1 MRKKILSA
9 LLLGLVTVA
18 STSTFVSCKDYDDDV
33 KNLQDQITTNDTNL
47 KKLVEDK
54 IALVNAEIE
63 KTNKAISDAEEACKA
78 ADKKLQ
84 EQIDAANKAITD
96 GDAKTLVAAKKA
108 VEDAMVTVSTTYATK
123 AELEKAQKDLTAA
136 YEKADEVLNNK
147 IDAKVEELVLADKAL
162 DEAVNK
168 AQKRADDA
176 YTFAEAI
183 NNDLKANYA
192 TKKELSDAVT
202 KLNTTIGEVKND
214 LTGLINAN
222 TQKINGLDTRL
233 GDAEGKITAAEG
245 RITANESAIS
255 SLDELTKKHTAAL
268 EKLNSRLPQVAD
280 SLKELYG
287 KVAVLENNLNTVADT
302 LSQNYRKAVNAA
314 VAQLRS
320 DVKDSLNPIRIDI
333 RDLGTRVTKEV
344 NRLDG
349 DIEKANDSID
359 VVAANLKAVD
369 ARVVAIESRLSVIS
383 GDLSNLIT
391 SIIYNGQTSKAIRY
405 GVVTDEKVVFP
416 YDGKEGAVTF
426 NEGNIIMSSV
436 GGYIYSTINPA
447 QINFAGSSVKVVNS
461 RNEESTSV
469 SLGAAEIVTKDDPI
483 LTITRGKSENLGNG
497 LYKLPINVKTPANE
511 AAFTGNTAFYQN
523 ADQTS
528 CIAYALQTEY
538 KAGDSTRTVTSHYD
552 LAFKPVTVDA
562 IETIDAVTEGTTKPG
577 KDITG
582 VPAFTMKFEVADD
595 AALEGTMKLK
605 DVDYNDVYAS
615 YVEVDPAYEHAN
627 DVKLSVNQIMYGK
640 DIAKEVEISV
650 PESLINES
658 IPVKWYV
665 LNYNGKVVSTTE
677 KVVFTRSIF
686 GTINVEVSDVLSQSD
701 PKILNITDAVIAQL
715 KAKKGDEAAK
725 LFAKHA
731 TLPLDS
737 AKSGVLRVHVEKDGD
752 SIKNTFKYVPAG
764 LKFENDKCVLTQPM
778 EFVDANGLKVAT
790 INYILTVTLPETYD
804 DLKMR
809 IGSAFNVIDTNEKYS
824 KDYTV
829 AWANN
834 VNPDTKKVN
843 YLWDTHSFNIDRFTT
858 LARTK
863 GDATSYIDY
872 EAPNAAQYNDFQLRT
887 AAATDSVK
895 VQNIRV
901 YSSDDVLASN
911 TNPGAAPVG
920 DNDKVRF
927 QINQNIHFFGLANAY
942 KTHDTFWYSVVSPI
956 NYGIFR
962 GGKKSVNATCNN
974 VGYCEAGLDDFV
986 WEDFS
991 NNKAKFKINDSRIKS
1006 VTCKLIDDA
1015 ANNYALVHNKTI
1027 NVDRAANC
1035 LKFTIN
1041 TGAATSESKL
1051 TVEIQILDMW
1061 GIETVIKGE
1070 INVKKSEAQAK
1081 KH

>member
-9 LLLGLVTVA
+9 LLLGLFTVA

-33 KNLQDQITTNDTNL
+33 KNLQEQITTNDTNL

-63 KTNKAISDAEEACKA
+63 KTNKAISDAEKAYKA
-78 ADKKLQ
+78 ADEELQ
-84 EQIDAANKAITD
+84 KQIDAANKAITD
-96 GDAKTLVAAKKA
+96 GDKATLDAAKKA

-136 YEKADEVLNNK
+136 YEKADEVLNKK

-162 DEAVNK
+162 DDAVKK

-176 YTFAEAI
+176 YTFAESI

-202 KLNTTIGEVKND
+202 DLKTTIGNVKD
-214 LTGLINAN
+214 ELTGLIDAN
-222 TQKINGLDTRL
+222 TNKITALDTRL
-233 GDAEGKITAAEG
+233 GTAEGKITAAEG

-255 SLDELTKKHTAAL
+255 SLEELTQKHTADLA
-268 EKLNSRLPQVAD
+268 KLNSRLPQVAD
-280 SLKELYG
+280 SLKELYK
-287 KVAVLENNLNTVADT
+287 KVAVLDNSLKTVADT

-314 VAQLRS
+314 VAQLRN

-333 RDLGTRVTKEV
+333 KNLGTRVTKAVED
-344 NRLDG
+344 LDG
-349 DIEKANDSID
+349 KISDANDSID

-369 ARVVAIESRLSVIS
+369 GRVVAIESRLAVIS

-405 GVVTDEKVVFP
+405 GVVTDDKVVFP
-416 YDGKEGAVTF
+416 YEGKEDAVTF
-426 NEGNIIMSSV
+426 KEGNVIMSSE

-447 QINFAGSSVKVVNS
+447 QINFEGSSVKVVNS
-461 RNEESTSV
+461 RNEESTLV
-469 SLGAAEIVTKDDPI
+469 SLGAAEVVTKDDPI
-483 LTITRGKSENLGNG
+483 LTITRATQNLGNG

-511 AAFTGNTAFYQN
+511 RAFTGNTAFYQN

-538 KAGDSTRTVTSHYD
+538 KAGDTTRTVTSHYD

-562 IETIDAVTEGTTKPG
+562 IQAIDAVTEGTTKPG

-595 AALEGTMKLK
+595 APLEGTMKLAGI
-605 DVDYNDVYAS
+605 DCNDVYAS
-615 YVEVDPAYEHAN
+615 YVEVDTAYEHAN

-686 GTINVEVSDVLSQSD
+686 GEINVEVTDVLSQSTD
-701 PKILNITDAVIAQL
+701 KTLNITDAVIAQL
-715 KAKKGDEAAK
+715 KAKKGDDAAK

-752 SIKNTFKYVPAG
+752 SIKNTFKYIPKA
-764 LKFENDKCVLTQPM
+764 LKFEDNKCVLTQSM

-790 INYILTVTLPETYD
+790 INYTLTVTLPETYD
-804 DLKMR
+804 KLKMR
-809 IGSAFNVIDTNEKYS
+809 IASAFKVIDTDKDYS

-858 LARTK
+858 LAAAK

-872 EAPNAAQYNDFQLRT
+872 EAPDAAQYNDFQKT
-887 AAATDSVK
+887 TSAATDSVK

-901 YSSDDVLASN
+901 YASNDVLASN
-911 TNPGAAPVG
+911 TNAGAAPVG
-920 DNDKVRF
+920 DNEKVRF
-927 QINQNIHFFGLANAY
+927 HINQNIHFFGLANAY

-962 GGKKSVNATCNN
+962 GGKKVVEATCNN
-974 VGYCEAGLDDFV
+974 VGYCEAPLTHFV

-991 NNKAKFKINDSRIKS
+991 NNKQKFWIDDNRIKS

-1015 ANNYALVHNKTI
+1015 SNNYALVENKTI
-1027 NVDRAANC
+1027 TVNRDDNR
-1035 LKFTIN
+1035 LEFKIN
-1041 TGAATSESKL
+1041 SGAATSECKL
-1051 TVEIQILDMW
+1051 TVEIQILDIW

-1070 INVKKSEAQAK
+1070 INVKTSEAQAK

>member
-9 LLLGLVTVA
+9 LLLGLFTVA

-33 KNLQDQITTNDTNL
+33 KNLQEQITTNDTNL

-63 KTNKAISDAEEACKA
+63 KTNKAISDAEKAYKA
-78 ADKKLQ
+78 ADEELQKK
-84 EQIDAANKAITD
+84 IDAANKAITD
-96 GDAKTLVAAKKA
+96 GDKATLDAAKKA

-136 YEKADEVLNNK
+136 YEKADEVLNKK

-162 DEAVNK
+162 DDAVKK

-202 KLNTTIGEVKND
+202 DLKTTIGDVKTE

-222 TQKINGLDTRL
+222 TNKITALDTRL
-233 GDAEGKITAAEG
+233 GTAEGKITAAEG

-255 SLDELTKKHTAAL
+255 SLDELTKEHTADLA
-268 EKLNSRLPQVAD
+268 KLNSRLPQVAD
-280 SLKELYG
+280 SLKNLYS
-287 KVAVLENNLNTVADT
+287 KVAALDNSLQTVADT
-302 LSQNYRKAVNAA
+302 LSRNYRAAVNAA
-314 VAQLRS
+314 VAQLRN

-333 RDLGTRVTKEV
+333 RDLGTRVTTEV

-349 DIEKANDSID
+349 EISKANDSID

-369 ARVVAIESRLSVIS
+369 GRVVAIESRLAVIS

-416 YDGKEGAVTF
+416 YDGKENAVTF
-426 NEGNIIMSSV
+426 NQGNVIMSSE

-447 QINFAGSSVKVVNS
+447 QIDFEGSSVKVVNS
-461 RNEESTSV
+461 RNEESTLV
-469 SLGAAEIVTKDDPI
+469 SLGAAEVVTKDDPI
-483 LTITRGKSENLGNG
+483 LTITRATKNLGNG

-511 AAFTGNTAFYQN
+511 RAFIGNTAFYQN
-523 ADQTS
+523 LDQTS

-562 IETIDAVTEGTTKPG
+562 IQTIDAVTEGTTKPG
-577 KDITG
+577 KDIAD
-582 VPAFTMKFEVADD
+582 VSAFTMKFEVADD
-595 AALEGTMKLK
+595 APLEGTMKLAGI
-605 DVDYNDVYAS
+605 DYNDVYAS

-686 GTINVEVSDVLSQSD
+686 GTINVEVSDELSQSN
-701 PKILNITDAVIAQL
+701 PKTLNITNDVIAQL
-715 KAKKGDEAAK
+715 KAKKGVDAAK

-752 SIKNTFKYVPAG
+752 SIKNTFKYVPSA
-764 LKFENDKCVLTQPM
+764 LKFKDNKCVLTQPM

-804 DLKMR
+804 KLQMR
-809 IGSAFNVIDTNEKYS
+809 IGSAFNVIDTDKDYS

-858 LARTK
+858 LAAAK

-872 EAPNAAQYNDFQLRT
+872 EAPDAAQYNDFQKTT

-901 YSSDDVLASN
+901 YASNDVLASN
-911 TNPGAAPVG
+911 TNAGAAPVG

-927 QINQNIHFFGLANAY
+927 HINQNIHFFGLANAY

-962 GGKKSVNATCNN
+962 GGKKVVEATCNN
-974 VGYCEAGLDDFV
+974 VGYCEAPLTHFV

-991 NNKAKFKINDSRIKS
+991 NNKQEFQIKDSRIKS

-1015 ANNYALVHNKTI
+1015 SNNYALVENKTI
-1027 NVDRAANC
+1027 AVNRTANR
-1035 LKFTIN
+1035 LEFKIN
-1041 TGAATSESKL
+1041 SGAATSECKL
-1051 TVEIQILDMW
+1051 TVEIQILDIW

-1070 INVKKSEAQAK
+1070 INVKTSEAQAK

>member
-9 LLLGLVTVA
+9 LLLGLFTVA

-33 KNLQDQITTNDTNL
+33 KNLQEQITTNDTNL

-63 KTNKAISDAEEACKA
+63 KTNKAISDAEKAYKA
-78 ADKKLQ
+78 ADEELQKK
-84 EQIDAANKAITD
+84 IDAANKAITD
-96 GDAKTLVAAKKA
+96 GDKATLDAAKKA

-136 YEKADEVLNNK
+136 YEKADEVLNKK

-162 DEAVNK
+162 DDAVKK

-202 KLNTTIGEVKND
+202 DLKTTIGDVKTE

-222 TQKINGLDTRL
+222 TNKITALDTRL
-233 GDAEGKITAAEG
+233 GTAEGKITAAEG

-255 SLDELTKKHTAAL
+255 SLDELTKEHTADLA
-268 EKLNSRLPQVAD
+268 KLNSRLPQVAD
-280 SLKELYG
+280 SLKNLYS
-287 KVAVLENNLNTVADT
+287 KVAALDNSLQTVADT
-302 LSQNYRKAVNAA
+302 LSRNYRAAVNAA
-314 VAQLRS
+314 VAQLRN

-333 RDLGTRVTKEV
+333 RDLGTRVTTEV

-349 DIEKANDSID
+349 EISKANDSID

-369 ARVVAIESRLSVIS
+369 GRVVAIESRLAVIS

-416 YDGKEGAVTF
+416 YDGKENAVTF
-426 NEGNIIMSSV
+426 NQGNVIMSSE

-447 QINFAGSSVKVVNS
+447 QIDFEGSSVKVVNS
-461 RNEESTSV
+461 RNEESTLV
-469 SLGAAEIVTKDDPI
+469 SLGAAEVVTKDDPI
-483 LTITRGKSENLGNG
+483 LTITRATKNLGNG

-511 AAFTGNTAFYQN
+511 RAFTGNTAFYQN
-523 ADQTS
+523 LDQTS

-562 IETIDAVTEGTTKPG
+562 IEAIDAVTEGTTKPG

-595 AALEGTMKLK
+595 APLEGTMKLAGI
-605 DVDYNDVYAS
+605 DYNDVYAS

-686 GTINVEVSDVLSQSD
+686 GTINVEVSDELSQSD
-701 PKILNITDAVIAQL
+701 PKTLNITNDVIAQL
-715 KAKKGDEAAK
+715 KAKKGVDAAK

-752 SIKNTFKYVPAG
+752 SIKNTFKYVPSA
-764 LKFENDKCVLTQPM
+764 LKFKDNKCVLTQPM

-804 DLKMR
+804 KLQMR
-809 IGSAFNVIDTNEKYS
+809 IGSAFNVIDTDKDYS

-858 LARTK
+858 LAAAK

-872 EAPNAAQYNDFQLRT
+872 EAPDAAQYNDFQKTT

-901 YSSDDVLASN
+901 YASNDVLASN
-911 TNPGAAPVG
+911 TNAGAAPVG

-927 QINQNIHFFGLANAY
+927 HINQNIHFFGLANAY

-962 GGKKSVNATCNN
+962 GGKKVVEATCNN
-974 VGYCEAGLDDFV
+974 VGYCEAPLTHFV

-991 NNKAKFKINDSRIKS
+991 NNKQKFQINDSRIKS

-1015 ANNYALVHNKTI
+1015 SNNYALVENKTI
-1027 NVDRAANC
+1027 TVNRTANR
-1035 LKFTIN
+1035 LEFKIN
-1041 TGAATSESKL
+1041 SGAATSECKL
-1051 TVEIQILDMW
+1051 TVEIQILDIW

-1070 INVKKSEAQAK
+1070 INVKTSEAQAK